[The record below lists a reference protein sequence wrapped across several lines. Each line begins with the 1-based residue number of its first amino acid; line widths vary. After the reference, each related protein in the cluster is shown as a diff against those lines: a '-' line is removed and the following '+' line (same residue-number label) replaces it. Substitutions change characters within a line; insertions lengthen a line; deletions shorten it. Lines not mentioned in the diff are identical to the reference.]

1 MTQILENMEN
11 IEELELITKYNFD
24 TIDRVKL
31 DDLDQRLAF
40 NTQRV
45 STLENH
51 SQRKLKK
58 YIQNENRK
66 AESIKALEDAEEGHL
81 ERQAEQDEYF
91 EKLRLAE
98 DAARR
103 EDWEKL
109 VEDSEHFIVSF

>member
-45 STLENH
+45 SILENY
-51 SQRKLKK
+51 SKRKLKI
-58 YIQNENRK
+58 Y
-66 AESIKALEDAEEGHL
+66 LE
-81 ERQAEQDEYF
+81 
-91 EKLRLAE
+91 
-98 DAARR
+98 
-103 EDWEKL
+103 
-109 VEDSEHFIVSF
+109 

>member
-1 MTQILENMEN
+1 MES

-40 NTQRV
+40 NSQRV
-45 STLENH
+45 STLANL
-51 SQRKLKK
+51 SQKQFKI

-66 AESIKALEDAEEGHL
+66 AESIKALESAEDGHL
-81 ERQAEQDEYF
+81 ERQAKQDEYF
-91 EKLRLAE
+91 EKLKLAE
-98 DAARR
+98 DEARR

-109 VEDSEHFIVSF
+109 VEDSENFIVSF

>member
-45 STLENH
+45 STLEKY
-51 SQRKLKK
+51 SKRKLKI
-58 YIQNENRK
+58 Y
-66 AESIKALEDAEEGHL
+66 LE
-81 ERQAEQDEYF
+81 
-91 EKLRLAE
+91 
-98 DAARR
+98 
-103 EDWEKL
+103 
-109 VEDSEHFIVSF
+109 

>member
-45 STLENH
+45 STLENY
-51 SQRKLKK
+51 SKRKLKI
-58 YIQNENRK
+58 Y
-66 AESIKALEDAEEGHL
+66 LE
-81 ERQAEQDEYF
+81 
-91 EKLRLAE
+91 
-98 DAARR
+98 
-103 EDWEKL
+103 
-109 VEDSEHFIVSF
+109 

>member
-40 NTQRV
+40 NNQRV

-51 SQRKLKK
+51 SLRKLKNIFRMK
-58 YIQNENRK
+58 TEKQN
-66 AESIKALEDAEEGHL
+66 L
-81 ERQAEQDEYF
+81 
-91 EKLRLAE
+91 
-98 DAARR
+98 
-103 EDWEKL
+103 
-109 VEDSEHFIVSF
+109 

>member
-40 NTQRV
+40 NNQRV

-51 SQRKLKK
+51 SKRKLENIFRMKREK
-58 YIQNENRK
+58 QN
-66 AESIKALEDAEEGHL
+66 L
-81 ERQAEQDEYF
+81 
-91 EKLRLAE
+91 
-98 DAARR
+98 
-103 EDWEKL
+103 
-109 VEDSEHFIVSF
+109 

>member
-58 YIQNENRK
+58 YI
-66 AESIKALEDAEEGHL
+66 
-81 ERQAEQDEYF
+81 
-91 EKLRLAE
+91 
-98 DAARR
+98 
-103 EDWEKL
+103 
-109 VEDSEHFIVSF
+109 

>member
-45 STLENH
+45 SILENYPK
-51 SQRKLKK
+51 RKLKI
-58 YIQNENRK
+58 Y
-66 AESIKALEDAEEGHL
+66 LE
-81 ERQAEQDEYF
+81 
-91 EKLRLAE
+91 
-98 DAARR
+98 
-103 EDWEKL
+103 
-109 VEDSEHFIVSF
+109 

>member
-45 STLENH
+45 STLKII
-51 SQRKLKK
+51 QRG
-58 YIQNENRK
+58 N
-66 AESIKALEDAEEGHL
+66 
-81 ERQAEQDEYF
+81 
-91 EKLRLAE
+91 
-98 DAARR
+98 
-103 EDWEKL
+103 
-109 VEDSEHFIVSF
+109 